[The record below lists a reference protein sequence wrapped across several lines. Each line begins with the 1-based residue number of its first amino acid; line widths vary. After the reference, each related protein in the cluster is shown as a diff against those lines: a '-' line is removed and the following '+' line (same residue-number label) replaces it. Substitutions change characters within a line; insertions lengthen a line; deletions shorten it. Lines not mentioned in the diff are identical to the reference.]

1 MFEQLFTRPGT
12 IERYQTEPLV
22 VDRLKYLVHCAQSGV
37 ERNMLRKIAV
47 SQLHLVRLLDLKEDE
62 EVKVSRV
69 NAAAREWSR
78 PRVRRYGRPA
88 SLKATAEFAG
98 RSVRW
103 LRFLG
108 RLAEPKKVRHSHSAE
123 VAAYAAWMREER
135 GLSEATIRGR
145 CVAADEFF
153 NWLAAGGIP
162 LASVTITDIDQA
174 NAAKNASKAYS
185 RVTIRTHAQR
195 LRAFFRFAE
204 DQRWCTPGLAAAIIP
219 PRVYRDETV
228 PAGLSRAD
236 VLRLLA
242 TTEGDRPVDT
252 RDRAILML
260 FATYGLRCGE
270 VAGLQLDDLDWEE
283 ETLRVRRSKSGRTHR
298 YPMSRGVAQAIVRY
312 VREVRPVR
320 QERTVFLT
328 LCAPFRPL
336 GRSALYQVVRS
347 RMNRLSLVPRHRGPH
362 ALRHATAQHL
372 LDQGQS
378 MKVIGDYLGH
388 RNPSSVSVYAKVD
401 LGALREVA
409 DFDLEGLS

>member
-1 MFEQLFTRPGT
+1 
-12 IERYQTEPLV
+12 
-22 VDRLKYLVHCAQSGV
+22 
-37 ERNMLRKIAV
+37 
-47 SQLHLVRLLDLKEDE
+47 
-62 EVKVSRV
+62 
-69 NAAAREWSR
+69 
-78 PRVRRYGRPA
+78 
-88 SLKATAEFAG
+88 
-98 RSVRW
+98 
-103 LRFLG
+103 
-108 RLAEPKKVRHSHSAE
+108 
-123 VAAYAAWMREER
+123 MRGER
-135 GLSEATIRGR
+135 GLSEATVRGC

-153 NWLAAGGIP
+153 DWLTVSDIP
-162 LASVTITDIDQA
+162 LDSVTITDIDQA
-174 NAAKNASKAYS
+174 NAAKNARKAYS

-204 DQRWCTPGLAAAIIP
+204 DQGWCTPGLAAAIIP

-228 PAGLSRAD
+228 PAGLSRDD

-242 TTEGDRPVDT
+242 TTESDRPVDK

-260 FATYGLRCGE
+260 FATYGLRSGE

-283 ETLRVRRSKSGRTHR
+283 ETLRVRRSKSGRTHL
-298 YPMSRGVAQAIVRY
+298 YPNSAPSQQPNSISGVRSGRGTRCDIVGAQSARRIERRAILCESDATCWHRGHEQLPLASTNHHRPDVPRVVGQRQRSRRCRVPASDTAA
-312 VREVRPVR
+312 R
-320 QERTVFLT
+320 QERNVFLT

-336 GRSALYQVVRS
+336 GQCALHQVVSS
-347 RMNRLSLVPRHRGPH
+347 RMIRLGIVPRHRGPH

-409 DFDLEGLS
+409 RDFDLEGLS